1 MMIRLIVLIKL
12 GIEINLIIFIFNN
25 FFNVI
30 NVNILVNIINIRLFF
45 NKIGKN
51 MIKVI
56 IVVSVLIFILYYF
69 LFNLLKC
76 FWCDW

>member
-1 MMIRLIVLIKL
+1 MIRLIVLIKL

>member
-1 MMIRLIVLIKL
+1 MIRLIVLIKL

-76 FWCDW
+76 F